1 MTSSAGSA
9 PDAPALRASSARGLG
24 GRWRSARQTV
34 RSGLTSLAV
43 LGVSG
48 AALGGVYAGTGL
60 GIPCPL
66 KLATGWDCPLCGGTR
81 MAAALLH
88 GDVTAA
94 FVYNPLALIGL
105 VVAVLLGVAWL
116 AELFG
121 APRWRLPRSLG
132 RRIAGVPGWGWWVV
146 GLTVTVGY
154 MLLRNL
160 AWPIPA

>member
-1 MTSSAGSA
+1 M
-9 PDAPALRASSARGLG
+9 
-24 GRWRSARQTV
+24 
-34 RSGLTSLAV
+34 
-43 LGVSG
+43 SG

-121 APRWRLPRSLG
+121 APRLRVPRSLS
-132 RRIAGVPGWGWWVV
+132 RRIVGVPGWGWWVA
-146 GLTVTVGY
+146 GLAVTVGY